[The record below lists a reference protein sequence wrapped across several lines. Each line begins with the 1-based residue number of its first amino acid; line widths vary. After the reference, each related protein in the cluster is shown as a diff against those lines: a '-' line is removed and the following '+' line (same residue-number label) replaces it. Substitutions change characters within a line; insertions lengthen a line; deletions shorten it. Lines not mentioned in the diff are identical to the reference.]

1 VRALIAVAIA
11 GSCWSAAHGA
21 SPTLTAG
28 LADLSLEQLGS
39 VVVSGVSGRDEP
51 LSRAP
56 ASIYVITGDEIRR
69 SGRNSLAEVLRLAPN
84 LDVARVDANQYAIT
98 ARGFNNTLANKLLVM
113 IDGRTVYTPLFS
125 GTFWEAQ
132 DVMLEDIDRIEVISG
147 AGATLWGAN
156 AVNGVINILTK
167 RASATQ
173 GITASVRAGTSQND
187 GASRYGGELPGGHY
201 RVYGKAVRRENTVL
215 GDGRAISDLGE
226 QVQGGFRADWGR
238 PGHGFTLQGDAYEGA
253 AHGQGRDFSGLNVL
267 GRLTRDLGDGA
278 ELRLQGYFSRTA
290 RQHVGVFEEDL
301 DTYDFEL
308 QHGLERQGAHHVLWG
323 MGARRHE
330 SATRNSA
337 LIVFQPETRELDRRH
352 VFLQDEIA
360 LRPDLDLT
368 LGGKLERNT
377 YTGNEFL
384 PTARLGWRPDEAR
397 LLWMSASRAIR
408 APSRVDRDLFSPLT
422 VPPLVGGSARS
433 EVVKVY
439 EIGWRAQAS
448 RRVSYSATAFYNEYE
463 RIRTIQATPA
473 GLMVTND
480 REGSAYGVEGW
491 ATWHASDRARLSGGL
506 VSQRFDLRDRAGVP
520 GLLPSSEANDSPYWV
535 KLRAS
540 FDVAPAWE
548 LDVFLRHYA
557 ARPDPQVPAYTAIDA
572 RVGWRLVRDAE
583 LSFAL
588 QNLTDRRHPEWGMAA
603 SRAELERGAF
613 VQLRV
618 GL

>member
-21 SPTLTAG
+21 SPTITAG

-56 ASIYVITGDEIRR
+56 ASIYVITGEEIRR
-69 SGRNSLAEVLRLAPN
+69 SGRNSLAEALRLAPN
-84 LDVARVDANQYAIT
+84 LDVARADANQYAIT
-98 ARGFNNTLANKLLVM
+98 ARGFNATLANKLLVM

-167 RASATQ
+167 RAADTQ
-173 GITASVRAGTSQND
+173 GVTASARAGTLQD
-187 GASRYGGELPGGHY
+187 DVASRYGGELAGGHY
-201 RVYGKAVRRENTVL
+201 RVYGKSVRRDATAL
-215 GDGRAISDLGE
+215 GSGATLLDQGE

-238 PGHGFTLQGDAYEGA
+238 AGHGFTVQGDAYDGGVN
-253 AHGQGRDFSGLNVL
+253 GQGRDYSGLNLL
-267 GRLTRDLGDGA
+267 GRWTRDLGGEA
-278 ELRLQGYFSRTA
+278 QLRVQGYYA
-290 RQHVGVFEEDL
+290 RAQRHHVGIFEEDL
-301 DTYDFEL
+301 DTYDLDL
-308 QHGLERQGAHHVLWG
+308 QHALARWGAHRMLWG
-323 MGARRHE
+323 LGARRHQ
-330 SATRNSA
+330 SSVRNSA
-337 LIVFQPETRELDRRH
+337 VIAFLPEERELDRRH

-360 LRPDLDLT
+360 LRRDLDLT
-368 LGGKLERNT
+368 LGGKLEYNT

-384 PTARLGWRPDEAR
+384 PTARLGWRPGEGG
-397 LLWMSASRAIR
+397 LLWMSASRAVR
-408 APSRVDRDLFSPLT
+408 APSRVDRDLFAPLI
-422 VPPLVGGSARS
+422 VPPLIGGDARS

-439 EIGWRAQAS
+439 EVGWRAQAS

-463 RIRTIQATPA
+463 RIRTVQVTPA
-473 GLMVTND
+473 GLVVTND
-480 REGSAYGVEGW
+480 REGSAYGVEAWGSW
-491 ATWHASDRARLSGGL
+491 QATERARFSAGL
-506 VSQRFDLRDRAGVP
+506 VSQRFDLRDRPGVP
-520 GLLPSSEANDSPYWV
+520 GLLPSTEGNDPPYWM

-540 FDVAPAWE
+540 FDIARAWE
-548 LDVFLRHYA
+548 LDFDLRHYA
-557 ARPDPQVPAYTAIDA
+557 SRPGPHVPDYTALDA
-572 RVGWRLVRDAE
+572 RLGWRPARDAE
-583 LSFAL
+583 LSLVL
-588 QNLTDRRHPEWGMAA
+588 QNLTDRRHGEWGSAA